1 MSTLVIP
8 HFSLFIDGWIRLTIY
23 RLIYYRLTRND
34 SHNGNRL
41 TKIMPGVPP
50 GVPPPNDG
58 FLVYIALHRI
68 TSHNIRRPFL
78 PSVHIDGG
86 VDGRSLRL
94 FSYF

>member
-8 HFSLFIDGWIRLTIY
+8 HFSLFIAGWIRLTIY
-23 RLIYYRLTRND
+23 RLIYYRLTRNE

-58 FLVYIALHRI
+58 YCI
-68 TSHNIRRPFL
+68 TSAVHSYLRSISTAGVPGSVT
-78 PSVHIDGG
+78 PS
-86 VDGRSLRL
+86 L
-94 FSYF
+94 FIL